1 MGKAVKLIIAGT
13 RTMDLNYQALEGLI
27 NNFRLD
33 PDVVVSGG
41 CRGIDGCGAHW
52 AAKNNI
58 SIKQFDPAWGLEGKK
73 AGPIRN
79 AMMAEY
85 ADELL
90 LIWDGVSPGSFS
102 MRQEMMKRGKPIYE
116 IILIRPVKK

>member
-1 MGKAVKLIIAGT
+1 MKLIVAGT
-13 RTMDLNYQALEGLI
+13 RTMDINYQALEGLI

-33 PDVVVSGG
+33 PTVIVSGG

-52 AAKNNI
+52 AAKN
-58 SIKQFDPAWGLEGKK
+58 SVRIKQFDAPWQEEGKA

-79 AMMAEY
+79 AQMAEY
-85 ADELL
+85 ADALL

-102 MRQEMMKRGKPIYE
+102 MRQEMLKRGKPIYE
-116 IILIRPVKK
+116 VILARPKL